1 MSAPMSR
8 YLDYLPA
15 VFREDPFVGRFL
27 LAFEAVLTGGVR
39 FVGSADDVEG
49 LEQIIGRVP
58 DYLDPRT
65 TPEEFLP
72 WLAGWVALSL
82 RADWDADTKRGFIR
96 EIVPLYRQRGT
107 LGGLQRMLEIYL
119 RAWGENVVIFD
130 EFDQPAHFFQ
140 VRLTLRD
147 ADPTTLRGT
156 QEIAR
161 AIIDREKP
169 AHTFYAL
176 KVVIPT
182 MRLVSEQLK
191 EDVARIPELLILGQN
206 TWLATTIR
214 SGKGKE
220 VMTPR
225 MRLVSEQ
232 LKKYVADME
241 AMLELLIVGKNTWL
255 GTTV

>member
-1 MSAPMSR
+1 MSS
-8 YLDYLPA
+8 YLDYLPP

-27 LAFEAVLTGGVR
+27 RAFEAVLTG
-39 FVGSADDVEG
+39 ADDVEG
-49 LEQIIGRVP
+49 LEQIVGRVP

-82 RADWDADTKRGFIR
+82 RADWDVDTKRGFIR

-107 LGGLQRMLEIYL
+107 LAGLQRMLEIYL
-119 RAWGENVVIFD
+119 RAWGKNVVIYD
-130 EFDQPAHFFQ
+130 EFDQIAHFFQ

-147 ADPTTLRGT
+147 ANPTTLRGT

-176 KVVIPT
+176 KVAIPT

-191 EDVARIPELLILGQN
+191 RDVERPPELLILGQN
-206 TWLATTIR
+206 TWLGTTVR
-214 SGKGKE
+214 SDNGVE
-220 VMTPR
+220 VLSPA
-225 MRLVSEQ
+225 MRLVSER
-232 LKKYVADME
+232 LKKYVE
-241 AMLELLIVGKNTWL
+241 SIEGIPELLILGRNTWL
-255 GTTV
+255 GTIV